1 MSTDNNTHIDD
12 DITKVDADGNTKL
25 HKAVLDNNP
34 EQLKELLTN
43 ETLNV
48 NEKNILSECALQIAS
63 KYANTECIK
72 ILLAHKDINSGD
84 FVIKENQHIHQAEYV
99 SLSDILQ
106 GILNCETFN
115 DFTQIPHESFHL
127 FMP

>member
-1 MSTDNNTHIDD
+1 M
-12 DITKVDADGNTKL
+12 
-25 HKAVLDNNP
+25 LDNKP

-63 KYANTECIK
+63 KSANIECINT
-72 ILLAHKDINSGD
+72 LFTHKDINSGD
-84 FVIKENQHIHQAEYV
+84 FVIKENQHIHQVEYV
-99 SLSDILQ
+99 SLTDILQ

-115 DFTQIPHESFHL
+115 DFTQIPHESIHIV
-127 FMP
+127 MP